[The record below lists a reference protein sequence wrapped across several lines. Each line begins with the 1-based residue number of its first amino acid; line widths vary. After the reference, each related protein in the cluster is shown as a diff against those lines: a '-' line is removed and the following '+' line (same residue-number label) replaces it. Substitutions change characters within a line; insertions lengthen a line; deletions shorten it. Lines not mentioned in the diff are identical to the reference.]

1 MEKKVWKENR
11 ERSVTWVTRQ
21 KMQTRFTWSQCTLLD
36 QKEQDRMKCGGG
48 GVSSAHPS
56 IVCATSLHMRFT
68 ACSLIRP
75 ASPCT
80 TPVETALMN
89 QFAKPHINQFPEP
102 HVNQSPRPDV
112 NKFAQPLPQTA
123 RGISGLHHTRVAR
136 HKGFES
142 LSNPST
148 KLIPTQS
155 LPAPPRRDSFQAIR
169 RYPSTLIHT
178 HPPKSWT
185 VSVDAD
191 AACE

>member
-1 MEKKVWKENR
+1 
-11 ERSVTWVTRQ
+11 
-21 KMQTRFTWSQCTLLD
+21 MQTRFTWSQCTLLD

-123 RGISGLHHTRVAR
+123 RGMSGLHHTRVAR

-148 KLIPTQS
+148 KLIPTIS
-155 LPAPPRRDSFQAIR
+155 SCTSKARLI
-169 RYPSTLIHT
+169 PSDTSIPIHT
-178 HPPKSWT
+178 HPHTSAQKLDSERRCGC
-185 VSVDAD
+185 SM
-191 AACE
+191 